1 MPSFLNVIRTADA
14 NFREYLFQQLAVLIN
29 IVGQHVRNYLD
40 DIFLLIKVSIL
51 LSINFLIFDFE
62 QYDTYLIYFL
72 GIMDPK

>member
-14 NFREYLFQQLAVLIN
+14 NFREYLFQQLGVLIN

-51 LSINFLIFDFE
+51 NFSNE
-62 QYDTYLIYFL
+62 
-72 GIMDPK
+72 